1 MNVEKKEDC
10 AVLKVSASKEGVVLF
25 PPPID
30 ILGKTNIF

>member
-1 MNVEKKEDC
+1 MQRVC
-10 AVLKVSASKEGVVLF
+10 AVHYRLYSVSASKEGVVLF